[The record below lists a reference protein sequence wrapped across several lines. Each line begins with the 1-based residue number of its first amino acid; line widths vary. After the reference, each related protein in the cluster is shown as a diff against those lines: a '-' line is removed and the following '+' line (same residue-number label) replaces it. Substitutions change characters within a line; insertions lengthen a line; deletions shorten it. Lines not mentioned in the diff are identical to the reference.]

1 MQDRFY
7 FGTNTKMFKTAA
19 ETVDYLRRLE
29 ELTHGIPPERAQ
41 RCAIPSYTS
50 LGPARAELDRA
61 GSGILLGAQN
71 MGWEERG
78 QYTGEISPLM
88 LREAGARL
96 VMVGHSERRHTFRET
111 DAEEGKEGP
120 LRAGPRLPRSSVCGG
135 TAGGPAVRHRRRGA
149 ARPAEDRAPPGAPGG
164 GGPRVGRLRARLGHR
179 RERDPGG
186 RGVRGGKAPHAA
198 RDDGGALSG
207 RRKPPS
213 RCSYTAGASTRKT
226 PWRSA
231 AAKRS
236 TACSSAAAR
245 GTRSVSR
252 TSCARSW
259 RPPPERKREG
269 YDENR
274 DWLRPKRG

>member
-41 RCAIPSYTS
+41 RFVIPSYTS

-111 DAEEGKEGP
+111 DAEEEKK
-120 LRAGPRLPRSSVCGG
+120 
-135 TAGGPAVRHRRRGA
+135 VRCALDHGFRVLLCVGEQL
-149 ARPAEDRAPPGAPGG
+149 EDRRYGTGDEVLRVQLKIGLHQVRPGEADRVWVAYEPVWAIGVNGIPADEGYAGEKHRMLRGTMVELFGEAGSRVPLLYGG
-164 GGPRVGRLRARLGHR
+164 SVNPENAV
-179 RERDPGG
+179 
-186 RGVRGGKAPHAA
+186 
-198 RDDGGALSG
+198 ALS
-207 RRKPPS
+207 
-213 RCSYTAGASTRKT
+213 RCEEIDGLFIG
-226 PWRSA
+226 RSA
-231 AAKRS
+231 WDAERFADIMR
-236 TACSSAAAR
+236 AVLASAA
-245 GTRSVSR
+245 
-252 TSCARSW
+252 
-259 RPPPERKREG
+259 
-269 YDENR
+269 
-274 DWLRPKRG
+274 

>member
-41 RCAIPSYTS
+41 RFVIPSYTS

-111 DAEEGKEGP
+111 DAEEEKKVRCALDHGFRVLLCVGEQLEDRRYGTGDEVLRVQLKIGLHQVRPEEADRVWVAYEPVWAIGTGK
-120 LRAGPRLPRSSVCGG
+120 
-135 TAGGPAVRHRRRGA
+135 TATAEQAQEIHAYIRQVLAAKFGA
-149 ARPAEDRAPPGAPGG
+149 AAQDTAILYGGSCKPSNAPELFAKEDVDGGLIGGAALKAEDF
-164 GGPRVGRLRARLGHR
+164 LGI
-179 RERDPGG
+179 
-186 RGVRGGKAPHAA
+186 GK
-198 RDDGGALSG
+198 GF
-207 RRKPPS
+207 
-213 RCSYTAGASTRKT
+213 
-226 PWRSA
+226 
-231 AAKRS
+231 AK
-236 TACSSAAAR
+236 
-245 GTRSVSR
+245 
-252 TSCARSW
+252 
-259 RPPPERKREG
+259 
-269 YDENR
+269 
-274 DWLRPKRG
+274 

>member
-41 RCAIPSYTS
+41 RFVIPSYTS

-96 VMVGHSERRHTFRET
+96 VEDNAGRRMWEFAVEVDVGDTHIS
-111 DAEEGKEGP
+111 
-120 LRAGPRLPRSSVCGG
+120 
-135 TAGGPAVRHRRRGA
+135 
-149 ARPAEDRAPPGAPGG
+149 
-164 GGPRVGRLRARLGHR
+164 
-179 RERDPGG
+179 
-186 RGVRGGKAPHAA
+186 
-198 RDDGGALSG
+198 GGAFVDAYTGEIVLFDYASG
-207 RRKPPS
+207 
-213 RCSYTAGASTRKT
+213 GN
-226 PWRSA
+226 
-231 AAKRS
+231 
-236 TACSSAAAR
+236 
-245 GTRSVSR
+245 G
-252 TSCARSW
+252 
-259 RPPPERKREG
+259 
-269 YDENR
+269 
-274 DWLRPKRG
+274 